1 MRKKILKIV
10 SLTLGLTMLMG
21 TLTGCGGELEEEV
34 AVSPLTEKL
43 YAEGD
48 VDFQE
53 STLGIYSGDK
63 DVTSKMQNG
72 CYYIYHDEYFY
83 PVTYDWINYE
93 GIGLGDGPDPESKT
107 AVFDSTSIINI
118 PTLFEGDKLFYFST
132 TGVYDYTTLERF
144 KTLGWSL
151 GLNNLQSNTTG
162 RVFFETGESL
172 EDGIASGNILTL
184 ELQNIYDFVANED
197 KASDGQFMIDKVGGV
212 NITNKN
218 VENGILTGLERG
230 KAYDL
235 EIYSGTEFMHYTAS
249 ASVFYLKSYET
260 YAIWECT
267 PLQDYLYE
275 IKVPDYLKTGYYD
288 VSGTGFMRLV
298 RGDKY
303 NESTDY
309 NEQLLFP
316 FYDENEEISEEELT
330 EEELKAQELEIA
342 RKAGMYSENDVLNTF
357 VAKDETCFGYRA
369 EEDDKNKENDEE
381 DGPNMDKFFEASTTR
396 TSIWLPKDK
405 DVVVS
410 IATNET
416 TGSVY
421 LEYSDGSQRRIPY
434 NRLMGGYVLELTG
447 TDQKADIVV
456 KGLYKDYKIKL
467 TNAESYKGQDGNL
480 SIEESQKPSE

>member
-1 MRKKILKIV
+1 MRKKILKIA
-10 SLTLGLTMLMG
+10 SLTLSLVMVMG
-21 TLTGCGGELEEEV
+21 TLVGCGGDLEEETPV
-34 AVSPLTEKL
+34 TPLTEKL

-63 DVTSKMQNG
+63 DVTSKMVNG

-83 PVTYDWINYE
+83 PVFYDWTNY
-93 GIGLGDGPDPESKT
+93 GALSLGQCPDPDARN

-151 GLNNLQSNTTG
+151 GINNLKSNTTG
-162 RVFFETGESL
+162 RVYFEPGGSL
-172 EDGIASGNILTL
+172 EDGIGSGNILTL
-184 ELQNIYDFVANED
+184 ELQNIYDFVANEE
-197 KASDGQFMIDKVGGV
+197 KGSDGQFMIDKVGGV
-212 NITNKN
+212 SITNKN
-218 VENGILTGLERG
+218 IKDGILDGLEQG

-235 EIYSGTEFMHYTAS
+235 EIYSGTEYMHYTAS
-249 ASVFYLKSYET
+249 ASVLYLKSYET

-288 VSGTGFMRLV
+288 VGGQGFMRIV
-298 RGDKY
+298 RGDSY
-303 NESTDY
+303 NEKTDY

-316 FYDENEEISEEELT
+316 YYDEPDIDAT
-330 EEELKAQELEIA
+330 EEQLEDLEKENLK
-342 RKAGMYSENDVLNTF
+342 KAGMYSENDILNTF
-357 VAKDETCFGYRA
+357 KAKDESCFGYRA
-369 EEDDKNKENDEE
+369 EDDDKNKDDE
-381 DGPNMDKFFEASTTR
+381 DDDTPNMDQFFEASTTK

-405 DVVVS
+405 NIVIS
-410 IATNET
+410 IATSET

-421 LEYSDGSQRRIPY
+421 LEYVDGTQRRIPY

-456 KGLYKDYKIKL
+456 KGLYNDYKIKL

-480 SIEESQKPSE
+480 EIEEN

>member
-10 SLTLGLTMLMG
+10 SLTLSIV
-21 TLTGCGGELEEEV
+21 TLTGMLAGCGGSLEDEIPV
-34 AVSPLTEKL
+34 TPLTEKL

-53 STLGIYSGDK
+53 SKLGIYSGDK
-63 DVTSKMQNG
+63 DVTSKMKNG
-72 CYYIYHDEYFY
+72 CYYVYHDEYFY

-93 GIGLGDGPDPESKT
+93 GLGLGEGPSPELKT
-107 AVFDSTSIINI
+107 AVFDSTSVVNV

-144 KTLGWSL
+144 KEIGWSL
-151 GLNNLQSNTTG
+151 GINNLQSNATG
-162 RVFFETGESL
+162 RVFFEPGEDLTS
-172 EDGIASGNILTL
+172 GIESGNMLTL
-184 ELQNIYDFVANED
+184 ELQNIYDFVANEN
-197 KASDGQFMIDKVGGV
+197 KASDGKFMIDKVGGV
-212 NITNKN
+212 QITDKN
-218 VENGILTGLERG
+218 VDNGILAGLEKG

-235 EIYSGTEFMHYTAS
+235 EIYSGTEFMHYSAS
-249 ASVFYLKSYET
+249 ATVLYLKSYET

-275 IKVPDYLKTGYYD
+275 IKFPDYLKTGYYD
-288 VSGTGFMRLV
+288 VGGQGFMRVV
-298 RGDKY
+298 RGNMY
-303 NESTDY
+303 NEKTDY

-316 FYDENEEISEEELT
+316 FYEELPEDAT
-330 EEELKAQELEIA
+330 NQELEDLEKQIA
-342 RKAGMYSENDVLNTF
+342 EEAGMYSENDVLNTF

-369 EEDDKNKENDEE
+369 EEDDKNKDDGDEE
-381 DGPNMDKFFEASTTR
+381 GPDMDKFFEASTTK

-405 DVVVS
+405 AITIS
-410 IATNET
+410 IATSET

-421 LEYSDGSQRRIPY
+421 IEYVDGSQRRVPY
-434 NRLMGGYVLELTG
+434 DRLLGGYVLELTG

-480 SIEESQKPSE
+480 SIEEN

>member
-1 MRKKILKIV
+1 MRKKILKIA
-10 SLTLGLTMLMG
+10 SLTLSLVMIMG
-21 TLTGCGGELEEEV
+21 TLVGCGGDLEDETPV
-34 AVSPLTEKL
+34 TPLTEKL

-48 VDFQE
+48 VNFQE

-83 PVTYDWINYE
+83 PVCYDWKNYE
-93 GIGLGDGPDPESKT
+93 ALNLGEGPVPDGRK

-132 TGVYDYTTLERF
+132 AGVYDYTTLERF
-144 KTLGWSL
+144 KEIGWSL
-151 GLNNLQSNTTG
+151 GINNIQSNTVG
-162 RVFFETGESL
+162 RVFFQPGETL
-172 EDGIASGNILTL
+172 EEGIESGNILTL
-184 ELQNIYDFVANED
+184 ELQNIYDFIANEN
-197 KASDGQFMIDKVGGV
+197 KGSDGTFLIDKVGGV
-212 NITNKN
+212 QITNKN
-218 VENGILTGLERG
+218 IENGIITGLEKG

-249 ASVFYLKSYET
+249 ATVLYLESYET

-288 VSGTGFMRLV
+288 VGGAGFMRIV
-298 RGDKY
+298 REESY
-303 NESTDY
+303 NEKTDY

-316 FYDENEEISEEELT
+316 FYEDPDIDAT
-330 EEELKAQELEIA
+330 EEELEELEKEVA
-342 RKAGMYSENDVLNTF
+342 QNAGMYSDNDILNTF

-369 EEDDKNKENDEE
+369 EDDDKNKEDEDE
-381 DGPNMDKFFEASTTR
+381 DEDTPNMDKFFEASTTK

-405 DVVVS
+405 NIVIS

-421 LEYSDGSQRRIPY
+421 LEYVDGTQRRIPY

-456 KGLYKDYKIKL
+456 KGLYNNYKIKL

-480 SIEESQKPSE
+480 SIEENVTE